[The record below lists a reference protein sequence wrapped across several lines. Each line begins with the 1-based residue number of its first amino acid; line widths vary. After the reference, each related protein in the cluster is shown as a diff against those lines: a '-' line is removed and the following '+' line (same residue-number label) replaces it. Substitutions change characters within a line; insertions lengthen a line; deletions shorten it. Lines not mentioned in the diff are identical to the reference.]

1 MHVMSVNFLAG
12 LVAVIGSG
20 LFPKAAAAGQMYSIY
35 HDVGTDDV
43 IFTDDL
49 VFESSAWS
57 DMDCARQCSR
67 RDGCVASTYTK
78 GSGATTPGTCRGH
91 PSVVMTSSSA
101 LASGTNDT
109 KTYRQAGAS
118 GERER
123 EGYTEGDI
131 FLLSISFLRADSC

>member
-1 MHVMSVNFLAG
+1 MHATSVNFVAG
-12 LVAVIGSG
+12 LVAVIAPG
-20 LFPKAAAAGQMYSIY
+20 LYPKAAAAGQMYSIY

-67 RDGCVASTYTK
+67 RDGCVASTYSK
-78 GSGATTPGTCRGH
+78 GSGVTSPGTCRGH

-101 LASGTNDT
+101 LASVTNAT
-109 KTYRQAGAS
+109 KTYRQAGAL
-118 GERER
+118 GKLCI
-123 EGYTEGDI
+123 YYI
-131 FLLSISFLRADSC
+131 LLK